1 MEKKE
6 ISLEKNM
13 RIALVYKDINLMVA
27 ILIHNS
33 FFFYFA
39 YYWLLS
45 KWASSELIKLNTFK
59 SIHCLI

>member
-13 RIALVYKDINLMVA
+13 RIALVYKDVNLMVA

-45 KWASSELIKLNTFK
+45 K
-59 SIHCLI
+59 